1 MELTMRGAGRADLDA
16 VIRIRGGAPSDEMLG
31 MAGGD
36 ARRACALRDGL
47 LRIFWDEDT
56 IARTT
61 FALRDGEAFGLPQ
74 AGGEMGAAISPRLV
88 VLAVR
93 VFGPLGALRLLSREN
108 ARRRVSFHTPSGT
121 YHVAELHV
129 DERWRGQGIGAA
141 MLAHGERAA
150 RQGGY
155 DRMSLTTT
163 LSNPARRL
171 YERTGFGTVE
181 TRTDPEYE
189 RITGIPGRVLMVKE
203 LR

>member
-1 MELTMRGAGRADLDA
+1 MELTMWGAGRADLDA

-47 LRIFWDEDT
+47 LRIFWDEDR

-61 FALRDGEAFGLPQ
+61 FALRDGEAFGLLQ
-74 AGGEMGAAISPRLV
+74 AGGEMGGALSPRLV

-121 YHVAELHV
+121 YHIAELHV
-129 DERWRGQGIGAA
+129 DERWRGQGI
-141 MLAHGERAA
+141 
-150 RQGGY
+150 
-155 DRMSLTTT
+155 
-163 LSNPARRL
+163 ARRL
-171 YERTGFGTVE
+171 RPDVADDDAVE
-181 TRTDPEYE
+181 SCATAVRAH
-189 RITGIPGRVLMVKE
+189 RIPHRGDADRPSI
-203 LR
+203 